1 MHGPSHLLLGWFM
14 GEAGGLTR
22 PRHRRLVAWAGFAPD
37 LDVLAYVGAIVWFG
51 DRDRAFG
58 EVWRV
63 VHHRYTHG
71 LGFVLLVG
79 IVTWLLAR
87 RDNDT
92 AAARRVGWLSVGAG
106 VVHLFGDLVAGGAD
120 WPLYPYWPVSDL
132 AWIQSASFSL
142 AQWPNTVILSL
153 LLMAMIVYPRH
164 TGRSP
169 MEAFHYGL
177 DRRFVAITR
186 QPLFGHRDSATA
198 GGGYT
203 RWVVYGLLLLVIL
216 AILAPLGFRLD

>member
-14 GEAGGLTR
+14 GEAGGLER

-37 LDVLAYVGAIVWFG
+37 LDVLAYMGAIVWFG
-51 DRDRAFG
+51 FDKDRAFG

-71 LGFVLLVG
+71 LGFILLVG
-79 IVTWLLAR
+79 VLMFLLAR
-87 RDNDT
+87 RDGDP
-92 AAARRVGWLSVGAG
+92 AAARRVGLLSLVAG

-120 WPLYPYWPVSDL
+120 WPLYPYWPLSDL

-142 AQWPNTVILSL
+142 AQWPNTVILSIL
-153 LLMAMIVYPRH
+153 LIAMIVYPRY

-169 MEAFHYGL
+169 MEAFNYKL
-177 DRRFVAITR
+177 DRGFVAITR
-186 QPLFGHRDSATA
+186 QPLFGTGGAASAGA
-198 GGGYT
+198 SRS
-203 RWVVYGLLLLVIL
+203 RWLIYGLLLLVVL
-216 AILAPLGFRLD
+216 MILAPLGLSR